1 VENKPIEDVQVKSE
15 NKNTSIEKSP
25 NESDM
30 DINSATKSLDN
41 KEVEIKAKSEEME
54 DISDNQLLDEMEV
67 SCEKDKDIAGKEA
80 MHTPKINDGEHV
92 SKPITRNELKETI
105 KNRSDR

>member
-1 VENKPIEDVQVKSE
+1 MENKSTEDVQVKPE
-15 NKNTSIEKSP
+15 NQNTSIEKSP
-25 NESDM
+25 NESAM
-30 DINSATKSLDN
+30 DIDSATKSLDQ
-41 KEVEIKAKSEEME
+41 KEVEINVKSEEME

-80 MHTPKINDGEHV
+80 MHTLKSNDGENG

-105 KNRSDR
+105 KKRSDR